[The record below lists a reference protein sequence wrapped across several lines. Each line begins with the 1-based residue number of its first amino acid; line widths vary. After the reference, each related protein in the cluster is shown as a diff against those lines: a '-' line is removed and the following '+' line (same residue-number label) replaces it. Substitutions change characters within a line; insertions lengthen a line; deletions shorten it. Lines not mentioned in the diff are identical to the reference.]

1 MKAVRFVIP
10 KVSGN
15 SFRVQIE
22 DQQTFYDTI
31 HYHPEHQL
39 TLFVSGEGTCFIGNK
54 VERFKAGD
62 VFLVG
67 KNVPHVFKSDH
78 IYYNAEKNLKSGCIT
93 IFFKD
98 ETFGKEFFEIPE
110 MAHIKR
116 LLEAAMKGVK
126 LNGTDKQ
133 QVSELIRLL
142 KGTSGFE
149 RFRHLLDLLNLMA
162 TSNNLQILSS
172 VQYSTPSSTTE
183 RERIDDVF
191 RHISTH
197 FQQEI
202 SLAEIAEIANMT
214 VNSFCR
220 YFKQRTRKTFTDF
233 LNEFRIEYA
242 SKLVAGSTENF
253 VSIAIDSGYN
263 NTSYFNRKFKQ
274 ITGMAPMAYRKKY
287 GTI

>member
-10 KVSGN
+10 KLSGN

-22 DQQTFYDTI
+22 DQQTFYETI

-62 VFLVG
+62 VFLIG
-67 KNVPHVFKSDH
+67 KNVPHVFKSDQ
-78 IYYNAEKNLKSGCIT
+78 IYYDSESNLKSSCIT
-93 IFFKD
+93 IFIKD
-98 ETFGKEFFEIPE
+98 ETFGREFFEIPE

-116 LLEAAMKGVK
+116 LLEAALKGIKVY
-126 LNGTDKQ
+126 GTDKQ
-133 QVSELIRLL
+133 KASEIILAI
-142 KGTSGFE
+142 KDSDGFI
-149 RFRHLLDLLNLMA
+149 RFRQLLDVLDLLA
-162 TSNNLQILSS
+162 TSENLQILSS
-172 VQYSTPSSTTE
+172 VQYSSPSSATE
-183 RERIDDVF
+183 HERINDVF

-202 SLAEIAEIANMT
+202 LLDEIAEIANMT

-242 SKLVAGSTENF
+242 SKLVAGSTQNF

-274 ITGMAPMAYRKKY
+274 ITGLSPMEYRKKF
-287 GTI
+287 GSI